1 MDFFSLSNQTTK
13 KNQQAQRHFILP
25 LTEHHLEHVRTSFT
39 CCMLCAEVLVCMQY
53 NNLLSYYLNKKGVF
67 RNELHHTTL
76 RLVSHSSPSWTFGCK
91 IVQNTQLQVQ
101 SKEPHLERKSKPLFL
116 PAPFP
121 IMRGLGYSEADNCY
135 CPGYVYSKVAFHFFG
150 NPLKL
155 SIVSFLI
162 VCVCVCVCVIKHFA
176 VLIFTTTSTHLC

>member
-1 MDFFSLSNQTTK
+1 MLYVVCWSPCLYAV
-13 KNQQAQRHFILP
+13 QQSTFLLP
-25 LTEHHLEHVRTSFT
+25 
-39 CCMLCAEVLVCMQY
+39 
-53 NNLLSYYLNKKGVF
+53 LNKKGVF